1 MPAVLE
7 EAAKGDAVSAEE
19 STFDEP
25 AVEADAAG
33 RLTSPSTRSSSVQ
46 PNRSQIISS
55 LSISG

>member
-25 AVEADAAG
+25 AVEADDGKAELNIAKYQINQACSRTG
-33 RLTSPSTRSSSVQ
+33 RRS
-46 PNRSQIISS
+46 
-55 LSISG
+55 

>member
-25 AVEADAAG
+25 AAEADAAG

-46 PNRSQIISS
+46 PTGRRS
-55 LSISG
+55 

>member
-25 AVEADAAG
+25 AAEADAACHSEPIG
-33 RLTSPSTRSSSVQ
+33 RT
-46 PNRSQIISS
+46 
-55 LSISG
+55 